1 MCKVNGSSIDKAI
14 LTRRYRTVWYESG
27 WYPLNRRRRQRRE
40 ETVISIKNI
49 NPSKLEGMLEEVFRG
64 SYDVKLRHDT
74 FTVVANRQLSQ
85 WEIQS
90 CAW

>member
-1 MCKVNGSSIDKAI
+1 MSSYVTI
-14 LTRRYRTVWYESG
+14 WYESG
-27 WYPLNRRRRQRRE
+27 WYPSNRRSRQRQE
-40 ETVISIKNI
+40 ETVISTKNI

-74 FTVVANRQLSQ
+74 FTVVAKRRLSHG
-85 WEIQS
+85 EIQS